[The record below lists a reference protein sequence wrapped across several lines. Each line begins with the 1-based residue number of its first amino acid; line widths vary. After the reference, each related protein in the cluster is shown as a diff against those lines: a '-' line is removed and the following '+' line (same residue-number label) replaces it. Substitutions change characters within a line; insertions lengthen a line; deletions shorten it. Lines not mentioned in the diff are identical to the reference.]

1 MKKALESTSN
11 VNLGQFLLSN
21 IVYVFS
27 FLTYFII
34 LILIATIEV
43 KISTSKKKKKR
54 FIYIELNICEKMTR
68 GHFGPKGEVIHTRR
82 PPGYAPDS
90 KNI

>member
-21 IVYVFS
+21 IVYLFS

-34 LILIATIEV
+34 LILIATTEV
-43 KISTSKKKKKR
+43 KISTLKKKKR

-68 GHFGPKGEVIHTRR
+68 GHFGPKGEVIHTCR
-82 PPGYAPDS
+82 PPGYTPDS